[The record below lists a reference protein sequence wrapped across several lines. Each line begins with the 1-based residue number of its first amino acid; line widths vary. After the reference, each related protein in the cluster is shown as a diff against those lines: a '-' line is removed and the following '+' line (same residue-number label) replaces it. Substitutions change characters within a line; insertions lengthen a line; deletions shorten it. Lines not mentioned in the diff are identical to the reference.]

1 MTRLAIIALGSR
13 GDVQPFV
20 ALGLGL
26 QAAGHTV
33 KIAAAADYAELV
45 AYYGLAFHSLVGQIS
60 TLLDP
65 AMVEQ
70 FLERAQNPLRAARNF
85 VRQTNP
91 IIDRL
96 MHDCWAA
103 CQDAEGL
110 IVSTLGMYCGV
121 HLAEKLNITC
131 IVAHLHPFTPFSSDQ
146 HMFFPPL
153 PRGVPLRSSYNWLT
167 HALANHGFWQ
177 VLRRPLNRSRQGL
190 LDMEPLSPL
199 ALWGRLRGYR
209 PPTLYGYSAIVAPP
223 ADGQAHRQITGYWF
237 LDRAPR
243 WQPPAEL
250 ATFLSSGPAPIY
262 IGFGSMMLGRDG
274 DRITALIADAL
285 GRVGQRGIL
294 YRGWGELGRMR
305 LPPSILAV
313 DSIPHDWLFP
323 QVRAV
328 VHHGGAGVTA
338 QALRAGVPAIVVPF
352 LGDQHFW
359 ADRLAELGTGPEPI
373 PRAQLSSARLAQA
386 ITNVIHSNSMRERA
400 AEVGLRLKAERGV
413 AGAVALIDS
422 YLETGD
428 GTRYGTTTS
437 GENSRTRMV
446 SPPATGVERGTGSA
460 AQGGTRSDRA
470 HDRRV

>member
-1 MTRLAIIALGSR
+1 
-13 GDVQPFV
+13 
-20 ALGLGL
+20 
-26 QAAGHTV
+26 
-33 KIAAAADYAELV
+33 
-45 AYYGLAFHSLVGQIS
+45 
-60 TLLDP
+60 
-65 AMVEQ
+65 
-70 FLERAQNPLRAARNF
+70 
-85 VRQTNP
+85 
-91 IIDRL
+91 
-96 MHDCWAA
+96 
-103 CQDAEGL
+103 
-110 IVSTLGMYCGV
+110 
-121 HLAEKLNITC
+121 
-131 IVAHLHPFTPFSSDQ
+131 
-146 HMFFPPL
+146 MFFPPL
-153 PRGVPLRSSYNWLT
+153 PRGVPFRSSYNWLT

-250 ATFLSSGPAPIY
+250 ATFLGSGPAPIY

-285 GRVGQRGIL
+285 ERAGQRGIL

-305 LPPSILAV
+305 LPPTMLAV

-338 QALRAGVPAIVVPF
+338 QALRAGVPAIGVPF
-352 LGDQHFW
+352 LGDQLYW
-359 ADRLAELGTGPEPI
+359 ADRLAELGAGPEPI

-386 ITNVIHSNSMRERA
+386 ITNVIHSSSMRERA

-422 YLETGD
+422 YLEIGD

-446 SPPATGVERGTGSA
+446 SPPAAGVERGTGSA